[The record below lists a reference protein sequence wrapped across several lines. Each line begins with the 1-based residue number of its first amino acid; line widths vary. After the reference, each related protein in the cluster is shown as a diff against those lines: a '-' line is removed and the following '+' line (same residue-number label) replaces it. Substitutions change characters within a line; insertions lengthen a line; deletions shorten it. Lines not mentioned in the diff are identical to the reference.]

1 MAALVGGVVFGL
13 VCQWLIQ
20 SFWLLAAVMRVILR
34 RGRGEIPGGSRRKI
48 TLTAGLLGLLFAV
61 LLLVFPLPRLL
72 WTVCLLAF
80 LLFVAVVLTALVLFY
95 TGRASGRIHA
105 SWKELFRRSKY

>member
-13 VCQWLIQ
+13 VCQWLFQ
-20 SFWLLAAVMRVILR
+20 SFRLLAVVMRVILR
-34 RGRGEIPGGSRRKI
+34 RGRGGTPGGSRRKVN
-48 TLTAGLLGLLFAV
+48 LPAFLLGLLFAV
-61 LLLVFPLPRLL
+61 LLLAFPLPRLL

-95 TGRASGRIHA
+95 TGRVGGRIHA
-105 SWKELFRRSKY
+105 SWKDLFLF

>member
-13 VCQWLIQ
+13 VCQWLLL
-20 SFWLLAAVMRVILR
+20 SFRLLAVVMGVILR
-34 RGRGEIPGGSRRKI
+34 RGRGGVPGGSRRKI
-48 TLTAGLLGLLFAV
+48 NLTAGLLGLLFAV

-80 LLFVAVVLTALVLFY
+80 LLFVAVVLTALALFY

-105 SWKELFRRSKY
+105 SWRDLFH